1 MGAGATC
8 ALDFSG
14 VGMKT
19 IYLGKL
25 GGLTISTKPNAF
37 LGSILLWGALAAV
50 GFFVIQL
57 PGTQAIL
64 GGLAGMMIH
73 ILFEMIHQYGHAI
86 AAKRAGY
93 PMIGMRFWWIL
104 AQSIYPSD
112 EPEIAPLVHMR
123 RALGG
128 PIMSLLITL
137 IAGVVALLLA
147 STGGLAW
154 YLAAFAFLDS
164 LLFFTLG
171 ALLPLG
177 FTDGSTLIRYLG
189 K

>member
-1 MGAGATC
+1 
-8 ALDFSG
+8 
-14 VGMKT
+14 MKT

-37 LGSILLWGALAAV
+37 IGSILLWAVLAAV
-50 GFFVIQL
+50 GMFVLRL
-57 PGTQAIL
+57 PVLQAMI
-64 GGLAGMMIH
+64 GGLLAAFMH
-73 ILFEMIHQYGHAI
+73 LLFEMIHQFGHAI
-86 AAKRAGY
+86 AAKRTGY

-112 EPEIAPLVHMR
+112 EPEIAPSAHVK

-128 PIMSLLITL
+128 PIISLIMTVITG
-137 IAGVVALLLA
+137 IIALLLMPV
-147 STGGLAW
+147 GGLAW
-154 YLAAFAFLDS
+154 ILAAFAFLDS

-177 FTDGSTLIRYLG
+177 FTDGSTLLRYWG

>member
-1 MGAGATC
+1 
-8 ALDFSG
+8 
-14 VGMKT
+14 MKT

-37 LGSILLWGALAAV
+37 IGSILLWGVLASV
-50 GFFVIQL
+50 GLFVLHL
-57 PGTQAIL
+57 PTMQAIL
-64 GGLAGMMIH
+64 GGLAAALMH
-73 ILFEMIHQYGHAI
+73 LLFEMIHQYGHAI
-86 AAKRAGY
+86 AAKRSGY

-104 AQSIYPSD
+104 AQSIYPST
-112 EPEIAPLVHMR
+112 EPELAPSVHVR

-128 PIMSLLITL
+128 PFMSLTVTVVVGV
-137 IAGVVALLLA
+137 IAMLLR
-147 STGGLAW
+147 SMGGLIW

-177 FTDGSTLIRYLG
+177 FTDGSTLLRYWG